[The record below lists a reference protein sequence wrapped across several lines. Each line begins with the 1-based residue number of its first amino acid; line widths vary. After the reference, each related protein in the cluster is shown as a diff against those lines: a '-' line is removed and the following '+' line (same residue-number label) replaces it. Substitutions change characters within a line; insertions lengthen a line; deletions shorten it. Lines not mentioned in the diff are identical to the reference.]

1 MRASSSSASAAPIP
15 PKAAKRIHRELT
27 DFRTAPP
34 PFVPKMAV
42 DETNMRHLYFLIEG
56 PDDSPFKGGEYVM
69 RVELPND
76 YPMSAPVLRMLTPS
90 GRFEVDKSIC
100 TTFTH
105 FHPESWSPTYN
116 FSNIM
121 VSFVSFMLE
130 PQDPKHHVAV
140 GGMYASEETQREY
153 ALTSKEWNKK
163 KGFDARFLE

>member
-1 MRASSSSASAAPIP
+1 MAGSSNSTAPIP
-15 PKAAKRIHRELT
+15 PKAAKRIQRELT
-27 DFRTAPP
+27 DFKMSPP

-42 DETNMRHLYFLIEG
+42 DEVNMRHLYFLIEG
-56 PDDSPFKGGEYVM
+56 PSDSPYIGGEYVL

-90 GRFEVDKSIC
+90 GRFEVDKAIC

-116 FSNIM
+116 FTNIL

-130 PQDPKHHVAV
+130 TQGQGMALSI
-140 GGMYASEETQREY
+140 GGTFATEDAKKEFALAS
-153 ALTSKEWNKK
+153 KKWNMQ
-163 KGFDARFLE
+163 KGYDAKFV